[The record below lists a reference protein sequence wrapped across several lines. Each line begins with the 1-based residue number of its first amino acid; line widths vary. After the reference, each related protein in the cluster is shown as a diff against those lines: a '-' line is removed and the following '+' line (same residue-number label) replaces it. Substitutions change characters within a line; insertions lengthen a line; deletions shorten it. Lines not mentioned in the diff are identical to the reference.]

1 GSIRRRSKNSWEL
14 TVDLGRDSFGRRKR
28 RYVNIKGTKSQAQR
42 KLREVVSAL
51 DKGDLSDQRDVSGDD
66 LVFGDVYGSP
76 LSPNTVSHA
85 FRDICKKSAIDG
97 IRFHD
102 LRHTHATLL
111 MKQGVNPKVVQ
122 ERLGHSTISVTL
134 DIYSHV
140 VPGMQELAVLQFDEI
155 IKLPV
160 DSY

>member
-1 GSIRRRSKNSWEL
+1 MS
-14 TVDLGRDSFGRRKR
+14 V
-28 RYVNIKGTKSQAQR
+28 
-42 KLREVVSAL
+42 
-51 DKGDLSDQRDVSGDD
+51 DD
-66 LVFGDVYGSP
+66 LVFGDVYGGP

-85 FRDICKKSAIDG
+85 FRDICNKAGIDG

-122 ERLGHSTISVTL
+122 ERLGHSNISVTL

-140 VPGMQELAVLQFDEI
+140 VPGMQEFAVIQLDEVL
-155 IKLPV
+155 KQTTNYQ
-160 DSY
+160 SG

>member
-1 GSIRRRSKNSWEL
+1 MSES
-14 TVDLGRDSFGRRKR
+14 LGTAITD
-28 RYVNIKGTKSQAQR
+28 
-42 KLREVVSAL
+42 
-51 DKGDLSDQRDVSGDD
+51 DD

-76 LSPNTVSHA
+76 LSPSTVSHA
-85 FRDICKKSAIDG
+85 FQDICRKADIYG

-122 ERLGHSTISVTL
+122 ERLEHSTISVTL

>member
-1 GSIRRRSKNSWEL
+1 MLSNKQPVFAPPKTAKSRRSVALSPNAVGALQRHYAERKVACES
-14 TVDLGRDSFGRRKR
+14 LGITA
-28 RYVNIKGTKSQAQR
+28 N
-42 KLREVVSAL
+42 
-51 DKGDLSDQRDVSGDD
+51 GDD
-66 LVFGDVYGSP
+66 LVFRDVDGSP
-76 LSPNTVSHA
+76 VSPNTVSHA
-85 FRDICKKSAIDG
+85 FRDICKKAAIDG

>member
-1 GSIRRRSKNSWEL
+1 MLSNKQPVFAPPKTAKSRRSVALSPDAIRVLQQHYN
-14 TVDLGRDSFGRRKR
+14 
-28 RYVNIKGTKSQAQR
+28 QR
-42 KLREVVSAL
+42 KAVCESL
-51 DKGDLSDQRDVSGDD
+51 GITVSGDD
-66 LVFGDVYGSP
+66 LVFGGVYGGP

-85 FRDICKKSAIDG
+85 FHAICKKADIHG

-122 ERLGHSTISVTL
+122 ERLGHSSISITL

-140 VPGMQELAVLQFDEI
+140 VPGMQELAATRFDEVLKVPQC
-155 IKLPV
+155 KLV
-160 DSY
+160 